1 MVITSSFKLIDD
13 IFEYLPILFFDK
25 MVRKWI
31 NALIQIVAQ
40 LLKLNVWNKE
50 NQKMEQMYNARQ

>member
-1 MVITSSFKLIDD
+1 MVITSSFKFIDD

-31 NALIQIVAQ
+31 NALIQLVAQ